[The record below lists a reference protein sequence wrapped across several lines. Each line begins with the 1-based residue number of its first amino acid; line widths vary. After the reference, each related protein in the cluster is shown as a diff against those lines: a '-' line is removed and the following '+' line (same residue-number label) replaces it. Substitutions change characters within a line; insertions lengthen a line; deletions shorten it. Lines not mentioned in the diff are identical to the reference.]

1 MQQMPKNKAAGI
13 RYRVI
18 DQMLNDQ
25 RNPFPN
31 LEQLAAKCSAIVGAD
46 VSPSTIEKDI
56 RAMREQA
63 PKGYSAPIVYS
74 KIEGGY
80 VYGEVGF
87 SIAELNLNE
96 EEWSALQFASQLL
109 YQYKDVPV
117 FSNFKNAIDRINTR
131 FALGIDGNDKVL
143 EEVVQ
148 FEKAVHTNGMEFIEL
163 IYHAIKNKQ
172 AIDFKYRNVYKKT
185 NTVTNVIPYLIKEH
199 RNRWY
204 VIGWSIEKEKYTTYA
219 LARMSQVNA
228 LEGSIKKR
236 ADFNATTFFQH
247 STGIME
253 SNTKPEEVLLTIL
266 KPISDLALLE
276 PLHATQ
282 KLLNEK
288 ADRVQITLKV
298 LVNEEFIFTI
308 LGMGSYCIV
317 NKPARLRKTIKE
329 AIQQMSAN
337 YK

>member
-1 MQQMPKNKAAGI
+1 MPKNKSAAT

-18 DQMLNDQ
+18 DQMLNDK
-25 RNPFPN
+25 RKPFPN
-31 LEQLAAKCSAIVGAD
+31 LEQLAAKCSSVLGSD
-46 VSPSTIEKDI
+46 VSTSTIEKDI

-74 KIEGGY
+74 KVEGGY

-109 YQYKDVPV
+109 YQYKEVPV
-117 FSNFKNAIDRINTR
+117 FSNFKNAIERINTR
-131 FALGIDGNDKVL
+131 FSLGIDGGDKVL
-143 EEVVQ
+143 DEVVQ
-148 FEKAVHTNGMEFIEL
+148 FETSIHTNGMDLIEL
-163 IYHAIKNKQ
+163 IYNAIKNKQ
-172 AIDFKYRNVYKKT
+172 AIKFQYKNIYKGKSSAAGL
-185 NTVTNVIPYLIKEH
+185 IPYLIKEN

-204 VIGWSIEKEKYTTYA
+204 VIGWSEEKGKYTTYA
-219 LARMSQVNA
+219 LDRITELVILSNA
-228 LEGSIKKR
+228 YKR
-236 ADFNATTFFQH
+236 RSDFNASTFFQH

-282 KLLNEK
+282 KLINEK
-288 ADRVQITLKV
+288 TDRVQISLKV
-298 LVNEEFIFTI
+298 LVNEEFMFKI
-308 LGMGSYCIV
+308 LGMGSYCILD
-317 NKPARLRKTIKE
+317 KPASLRKSIKW
-329 AIQQMSAN
+329 AIQQMGSN
-337 YK
+337 YEK

>member
-1 MQQMPKNKAAGI
+1 MPKNKSAAT

-18 DQMLNDQ
+18 DQMLNDK
-25 RNPFPN
+25 RKPYPN
-31 LEQLAAKCSAIVGAD
+31 LEQLAAKCSAVLGSD
-46 VSPSTIEKDI
+46 VSTSTIEKDI

-109 YQYKDVPV
+109 YQYIDVPV
-117 FSNFKNAIDRINTR
+117 FSNFKNAIERINTR

-143 EEVVQ
+143 DEVVQ

-163 IYHAIKNKQ
+163 IFSAIKNKQ
-172 AIDFKYRNVYKKT
+172 AFEFKYRNVYKKT
-185 NTVTNVIPYLIKEH
+185 TSASSLVPYLIKEH

-204 VIGWSIEKEKYTTYA
+204 VIGWSTEKEKYTTYA
-219 LARMSQVNA
+219 LDRMSDVNA
-228 LEGSIKKR
+228 LEGNVKKR
-236 ADFNATTFFQH
+236 SDFNASSFFQH

-253 SNTKPEEVLLTIL
+253 SNTKPEEVLLTIK
-266 KPISDLALLE
+266 KPISDLVLLE

-282 KLLNEK
+282 KLINEK
-288 ADRVQITLKV
+288 NDRVQITLKV
-298 LVNEEFIFTI
+298 LVNEEFMFKI

-317 NKPARLRKTIKE
+317 EKPASLSKSIKV
-329 AIQQMSAN
+329 AIQHMSAN

>member
-1 MQQMPKNKAAGI
+1 MPKNKSAVI

-18 DQMLNDQ
+18 DQMLNDK
-25 RNPFPN
+25 RKPYPN
-31 LEQLAAKCSAIVGAD
+31 LEQLAAKCSAILGSD
-46 VSPSTIEKDI
+46 VSTSTIEKDI

-80 VYGEVGF
+80 AYGEVGF

-109 YQYKDVPV
+109 YQYKEVPI
-117 FSNFKNAIDRINTR
+117 FSNFKNAIERINTR
-131 FALGIDGNDKVL
+131 FALDINGNDKVV
-143 EEVVQ
+143 EDFVQ
-148 FEKAVHTNGMEFIEL
+148 FEKSIHNNGMDLIEL
-163 IYHAIKNKQ
+163 IYNAIKNKQ
-172 AIDFKYRNVYKKT
+172 AIQFQYRNIYKKT
-185 NTVTNVIPYLIKEH
+185 TSASNLIPYLIKEN

-204 VIGWSIEKEKYTTYA
+204 VIGWSEEKVKYITYA
-219 LARMSQVNA
+219 LDRIDK
-228 LEGSIKKR
+228 LELIHNIYKR
-236 ADFNATTFFQH
+236 RSDFNATTFFQH

-282 KLLNEK
+282 KLIIDK
-288 ADRVQITLKV
+288 TDRVQISLKV
-298 LVNEEFIFTI
+298 LVNEEFMFKI

-317 NKPARLRKTIKE
+317 DKPANLRKSIKE
-329 AIQQMSAN
+329 AIHQMSSN

>member
-46 VSPSTIEKDI
+46 VSTSTIEKDI

-109 YQYKDVPV
+109 YKYK
-117 FSNFKNAIDRINTR
+117 
-131 FALGIDGNDKVL
+131 
-143 EEVVQ
+143 
-148 FEKAVHTNGMEFIEL
+148 EKKIEL
-163 IYHAIKNKQ
+163 IF
-172 AIDFKYRNVYKKT
+172 DT
-185 NTVTNVIPYLIKEH
+185 N
-199 RNRWY
+199 
-204 VIGWSIEKEKYTTYA
+204 
-219 LARMSQVNA
+219 
-228 LEGSIKKR
+228 
-236 ADFNATTFFQH
+236 
-247 STGIME
+247 
-253 SNTKPEEVLLTIL
+253 
-266 KPISDLALLE
+266 
-276 PLHATQ
+276 
-282 KLLNEK
+282 
-288 ADRVQITLKV
+288 
-298 LVNEEFIFTI
+298 
-308 LGMGSYCIV
+308 
-317 NKPARLRKTIKE
+317 
-329 AIQQMSAN
+329 
-337 YK
+337 

>member
-1 MQQMPKNKAAGI
+1 
-13 RYRVI
+13 
-18 DQMLNDQ
+18 
-25 RNPFPN
+25 
-31 LEQLAAKCSAIVGAD
+31 
-46 VSPSTIEKDI
+46 VSTSTIEKDI

-74 KIEGGY
+74 KIEAGY

-109 YQYKDVPV
+109 YQYKEVPI
-117 FSNFKNAIDRINTR
+117 FSNFKNAIERINTR
-131 FALGIDGNDKVL
+131 FALDINGNDKVI
-143 EEVVQ
+143 EELIQ
-148 FEKAVHTNGMEFIEL
+148 FEKAVHTNGMDLIEL
-163 IYHAIKNKQ
+163 IYSAIKNKQ
-172 AIDFKYRNVYKKT
+172 VIKFEYRNIYKKT
-185 NTVTNVIPYLIKEH
+185 TSASNLIPYLIKEH

-204 VIGWSIEKEKYTTYA
+204 VIGWSQEKEKYITYA
-219 LARMSQVNA
+219 LDRIDK
-228 LEGSIKKR
+228 LELIHNIYKHRS
-236 ADFNATTFFQH
+236 DFNATSFFQH

-282 KLLNEK
+282 KLIIDK
-288 ADRVQITLKV
+288 TDRVQISLKV
-298 LVNEEFIFTI
+298 LVKEDFMFKI
-308 LGMGSYCIV
+308 LGMGSYCFV
-317 NKPARLRKTIKE
+317 DKPASLRKSIKG
-329 AIQQMSAN
+329 AIQQMSSN

>member
-1 MQQMPKNKAAGI
+1 MPKNKSAVI

-18 DQMLNDQ
+18 DQMLNDK
-25 RNPFPN
+25 RKPYPN
-31 LEQLAAKCSAIVGAD
+31 LEKLAAKCSAILGSD
-46 VSPSTIEKDI
+46 VSTSTIEKDI

-80 VYGEVGF
+80 IYGEVGF

-109 YQYKDVPV
+109 YQYKEVPI
-117 FSNFKNAIDRINTR
+117 FSNFKNAIERINTR
-131 FALGIDGNDKVL
+131 FALDINGNDKVV
-143 EEVVQ
+143 EDFVQ
-148 FEKAVHTNGMEFIEL
+148 FEKSIYNNGMDLIEL
-163 IYHAIKNKQ
+163 IYNAIKNKQ
-172 AIDFKYRNVYKKT
+172 AIQFQYRNIYKKT
-185 NTVTNVIPYLIKEH
+185 TSASNLIPYLIKEN

-204 VIGWSIEKEKYTTYA
+204 VIGWSQEKVKYITYA
-219 LARMSQVNA
+219 LDRIDK
-228 LEGSIKKR
+228 LELIHNIYKR
-236 ADFNATTFFQH
+236 RSDFNTTTFFQH

-282 KLLNEK
+282 KLIIDK
-288 ADRVQITLKV
+288 TDRVQISLKV
-298 LVNEEFIFTI
+298 LVNEEFMFKI

-317 NKPARLRKTIKE
+317 DKPVNLRKSIKE
-329 AIQQMSAN
+329 AIHRMSLN

>member
-1 MQQMPKNKAAGI
+1 MPKNKSAAT

-18 DQMLNDQ
+18 DQMLNDK
-25 RNPFPN
+25 RRPYPN
-31 LEQLAAKCSAIVGAD
+31 LEQLAAKCSAVLGSD
-46 VSPSTIEKDI
+46 VSISTIEKDI

-117 FSNFKNAIDRINTR
+117 FSNFKNAIERINTR
-131 FALGIDGNDKVL
+131 FALGIDGNEKVL
-143 EEVVQ
+143 DEVVQ
-148 FEKAVHTNGMEFIEL
+148 FEKAVQANGMEFIEL
-163 IYHAIKNKQ
+163 VYNAIKDKQ
-172 AIDFKYRNVYKKT
+172 AIEFKYRNIYKKT
-185 NTVTNVIPYLIKEH
+185 NSAISVIPYLIKEH

-204 VIGWSIEKEKYTTYA
+204 VIGWSEEKGKYTTYA
-219 LARMSQVNA
+219 LDRMSELNT
-228 LEGSIKKR
+228 LEESNKR
-236 ADFNATTFFQH
+236 RSDFNASTFFQH

-266 KPISDLALLE
+266 KPISDLVLLE
-276 PLHATQ
+276 PLHVTQ
-282 KLLNEK
+282 KPINEK
-288 ADRVQITLKV
+288 SDRVQITLKV
-298 LVNEEFIFTI
+298 LVNEEFIFKI

-317 NKPARLRKTIKE
+317 EKPASLRKSIKG
-329 AIQQMSAN
+329 AIKLMGSN
-337 YK
+337 YEK

>member
-1 MQQMPKNKAAGI
+1 
-13 RYRVI
+13 
-18 DQMLNDQ
+18 MLNDK
-25 RNPFPN
+25 RKPYPN
-31 LEQLAAKCSAIVGAD
+31 LEQLAAKCSAVLVSD
-46 VSPSTIEKDI
+46 VSTSTIEKDI

-117 FSNFKNAIDRINTR
+117 FSNFKNAIERINTR

-143 EEVVQ
+143 DEVVQ

-163 IYHAIKNKQ
+163 IYSAIKNKQ
-172 AIDFKYRNVYKKT
+172 AIEFKYRNVYKKT
-185 NTVTNVIPYLIKEH
+185 TSASSLIPYLIKEH

-204 VIGWSIEKEKYTTYA
+204 VIGWSTEKEKYTTYA
-219 LARMSQVNA
+219 LDRMSEVNA
-228 LEGSIKKR
+228 LEGNVKKR
-236 ADFNATTFFQH
+236 SDFNASSFFQH

-253 SNTKPEEVLLTIL
+253 SNTKPEKVLLTIK
-266 KPISDLALLE
+266 KPISDLVLLE

-282 KLLNEK
+282 KLINEK
-288 ADRVQITLKV
+288 SDKVQISLKV
-298 LVNEEFIFTI
+298 LVNEEFMFKI

-317 NKPARLRKTIKE
+317 DKPSSLRKSIKV
-329 AIQQMSAN
+329 AIQHMSAN

>member
-1 MQQMPKNKAAGI
+1 MPKNKSAAT

-18 DQMLNDQ
+18 DKMLNEK
-25 RNPFPN
+25 RKPYPN
-31 LEQLAAKCSAIVGAD
+31 LEQLAAKCSAVLGSD
-46 VSPSTIEKDI
+46 VSTSTIEKDI

-117 FSNFKNAIDRINTR
+117 FSNFKNAIERINTR

-143 EEVVQ
+143 DEVVQ
-148 FEKAVHTNGMEFIEL
+148 FEKAVHTNGMEFIEF
-163 IYHAIKNKQ
+163 IYSAIKNKQ
-172 AIDFKYRNVYKKT
+172 AIEFNYRNIYKKT
-185 NTVTNVIPYLIKEH
+185 TSASSLIPYLIKEH

-204 VIGWSIEKEKYTTYA
+204 VIGWSTEKEKYTTYA
-219 LARMSQVNA
+219 LDRMSDVNL
-228 LEGSIKKR
+228 LEGTVKKR
-236 ADFNATTFFQH
+236 SDFNANSFFQH

-253 SNTKPEEVLLTIL
+253 GNTKPEEVLLTIK

-282 KLLNEK
+282 KIIIEK
-288 ADRVQITLKV
+288 SDRVQISLKV
-298 LVNEEFIFTI
+298 LVNEEFMFKI

-317 NKPARLRKTIKE
+317 DKPASLRKSIKG
-329 AIQQMSAN
+329 AIQQMSSN

>member
-1 MQQMPKNKAAGI
+1 MPKNKSAVI

-18 DQMLNDQ
+18 DQMLNDK

-31 LEQLAAKCSAIVGAD
+31 LEQLAAKCSFILGSD
-46 VSPSTIEKDI
+46 VSTSTIEKDI

-109 YQYKDVPV
+109 YHYKEVPI
-117 FSNFKNAIDRINTR
+117 FSNFKNAIERINTR
-131 FALGIDGNDKVL
+131 FSLGIDGGDKVL
-143 EEVVQ
+143 DEVVQ
-148 FEKAVHTNGMEFIEL
+148 FEKAIHTNGMDLIEL
-163 IYHAIKNKQ
+163 IYNAIKNKQ
-172 AIDFKYRNVYKKT
+172 AIKFQYKNIYKGKSSAAGL
-185 NTVTNVIPYLIKEH
+185 IPYLIKEN

-204 VIGWSIEKEKYTTYA
+204 MIGWSEEKEKYTTYA
-219 LARMSQVNA
+219 LDRITELVILSNA
-228 LEGSIKKR
+228 YKR
-236 ADFNATTFFQH
+236 RSDFNASTFFQH

-253 SNTKPEEVLLTIL
+253 SNTKPEEILLTIL
-266 KPISDLALLE
+266 KPISDLVLLE

-282 KLLNEK
+282 KLIIEK
-288 ADRVQITLKV
+288 TDRVKISLKV
-298 LVNEEFIFTI
+298 LLNEEFTFKI
-308 LGMGSYCIV
+308 LGMGAFCV
-317 NKPARLRKTIKE
+317 VDKPASLRKSIKA
-329 AIQQMSAN
+329 AIQKMSTN

>member
-1 MQQMPKNKAAGI
+1 MPKNKSAAT

-18 DQMLNDQ
+18 DQMLNDK
-25 RNPFPN
+25 RKPYPN
-31 LEQLAAKCSAIVGAD
+31 LEQLAAKCSAVLGSD
-46 VSPSTIEKDI
+46 VSTSTIEKDI

-74 KIEGGY
+74 KTEGGY

-87 SIAELNLNE
+87 SIAEINLNE

-117 FSNFKNAIDRINTR
+117 FSNFKNAIERINTR
-131 FALGIDGNDKVL
+131 FALGIDGNDIVL
-143 EEVVQ
+143 DEVVQ

-163 IYHAIKNKQ
+163 IFSAIKNIQ
-172 AIDFKYRNVYKKT
+172 AVEFKYRNVYKKT
-185 NTVTNVIPYLIKEH
+185 TSSSSLIPNLIKEH

-204 VIGWSIEKEKYTTYA
+204 VIGWSTEKEKYTTYA
-219 LARMSQVNA
+219 LDRMSDVNV
-228 LEGSIKKR
+228 LEGTVKKR
-236 ADFNATTFFQH
+236 SDFNASSFFQN

-253 SNTKPEEVLLTIL
+253 SNTKPEEVLLTIK
-266 KPISDLALLE
+266 KPISDLVLLE

-282 KLLNEK
+282 KQINEK
-288 ADRVQITLKV
+288 NDRVQITLKV
-298 LVNEEFIFTI
+298 LVNEEFMFKI

-317 NKPARLRKTIKE
+317 DKPASLRKSIKG
-329 AIQQMSAN
+329 AIQHMSAN